1 MAGFSFFVS
10 GTPRPGGSKNAFAI
24 RRNGIPTGRVA
35 VTDASGKN
43 GKAWRQAVALAA
55 RQAYQGPPLTGPVRL
70 TVRFSMPRP
79 RNHYRSGRF
88 STLLKPGAP
97 HWHIAKPDSLK
108 LARLV
113 EDSLTGI
120 AWVDDSQIVL
130 EELAKWYHTEPGAWV
145 TVEEVTS

>member
-24 RRNGIPTGRVA
+24 RKGGIPTGRVT

-70 TVRFSMPRP
+70 TVRFAMPRP
-79 RNHYRSGRF
+79 QSHYRSGRF
-88 STLLKPGAP
+88 STQLKPGVP
-97 HWHIAKPDSLK
+97 RWHTAKPDSLK
-108 LARLV
+108 LTRAL
-113 EDSLTGI
+113 EDALTGI
-120 AWVDDSQIVL
+120 AWVDDAQIVN
-130 EELAKWYHTEPGAWV
+130 EEVQKYYDREPGAWV
-145 TVEEVTS
+145 SVWEVTP